1 MKHKYIIRLYDLIH
15 EFCSSQSPQEHIPK
29 EYIGMPV
36 YKVLAAWA
44 PSKRNHYQWKQ
55 SGWIITMFIQ
65 ISTLISAVLL
75 IQDQLIF

>member
-36 YKVLAAWA
+36 YKVLAA
-44 PSKRNHYQWKQ
+44 
-55 SGWIITMFIQ
+55 
-65 ISTLISAVLL
+65 
-75 IQDQLIF
+75 